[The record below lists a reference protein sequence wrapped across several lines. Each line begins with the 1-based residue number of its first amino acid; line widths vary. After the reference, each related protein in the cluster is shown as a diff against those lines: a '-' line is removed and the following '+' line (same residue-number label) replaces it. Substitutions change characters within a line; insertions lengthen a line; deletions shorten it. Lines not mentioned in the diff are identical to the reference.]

1 MNTAELLDL
10 IGNGEDSLV
19 EFKRDEVSNHDLAKE
34 LVAFLNLEGG
44 TVLLGVEDDGSIA
57 GVARERLEEWVSEL
71 CRVEIEPPIVPL
83 LSWVRDAAPGRDVL
97 AVRVTQGP
105 DKPYGRVHRGRRTF
119 CVRVGSTNRE
129 ASREEIERMFQAAG
143 RFHYGL
149 KPSLG
154 ASFDALDLRRLRD
167 YFERVLGGSAPRR
180 DDREGWENGQ
190 RDAGLRLCGRPR
202 HGSSQQGDSRHV
214 GPQRHGARPDRGGVP
229 VHGSAL
235 EGGEAIVTRVEQDA
249 EAWVRRRPGRS
260 PARGRRR
267 LSWRF
272 SPGGPEGPRTDGR
285 MAARR
290 PTGLSGRL
298 WRQAVAAA
306 LLALL
311 AASCAPQAAEAP
323 AASSRPPNFVVVF
336 ADDLGW
342 GDLGSYG
349 APVIRTPHLD
359 RMAAEGQ
366 RWTNFYVTASVC
378 SPSRAG
384 LLTGR
389 LGVRNGLYGDRAR
402 VLFPDFV
409 GGIRDEEITL
419 AEALRD
425 LGYATGIFGKWHL
438 GDGPRYLPTRHG
450 FDYWFGIPYSNDM
463 MATLPR
469 EERRA
474 AFLDPKIEYWDVPLI
489 RSRRVA
495 DGDAGAGDE
504 VAGVSTGA
512 GEVAA
517 AGAAG
522 AAGAPA
528 GEDAAANGIVAETV
542 EQPADQTTIT
552 KRYAEEAVDF
562 IRAHAD
568 EPFFVYVPHSMPH
581 VPLFRAPAFEGRSE
595 AGLYGDVI
603 EEIDWSV
610 GLILDALEEE
620 GLAENTVVFFS
631 SDNGPWTAF
640 RTQGGL
646 AGPLREG
653 KGMTWD
659 GGMRVPGLFR
669 WPGAI
674 APRVVTSE
682 IGSTSDLFAT
692 FVGLAGGAL
701 PDDRPMDSL
710 DLAPVLLGGGEGPR
724 EEVPF
729 YRGSELYAYR
739 VGNFKAHF
747 VTRGAYGLAGERT
760 EHDPPLLFDLA
771 LDPGEQWDVAA
782 ERPEALAEVVSRAA
796 RHLAGVEVAP
806 SQFDLL
812 TGGD

>member
-1 MNTAELLDL
+1 MPRAW
-10 IGNGEDSLV
+10 
-19 EFKRDEVSNHDLAKE
+19 F
-34 LVAFLNLEGG
+34 
-44 TVLLGVEDDGSIA
+44 VLL
-57 GVARERLEEWVSEL
+57 LVS
-71 CRVEIEPPIVPL
+71 
-83 LSWVRDAAPGRDVL
+83 
-97 AVRVTQGP
+97 
-105 DKPYGRVHRGRRTF
+105 F
-119 CVRVGSTNRE
+119 
-129 ASREEIERMFQAAG
+129 
-143 RFHYGL
+143 
-149 KPSLG
+149 
-154 ASFDALDLRRLRD
+154 
-167 YFERVLGGSAPRR
+167 
-180 DDREGWENGQ
+180 
-190 RDAGLRLCGRPR
+190 
-202 HGSSQQGDSRHV
+202 
-214 GPQRHGARPDRGGVP
+214 
-229 VHGSAL
+229 
-235 EGGEAIVTRVEQDA
+235 
-249 EAWVRRRPGRS
+249 
-260 PARGRRR
+260 
-267 LSWRF
+267 
-272 SPGGPEGPRTDGR
+272 
-285 MAARR
+285 
-290 PTGLSGRL
+290 
-298 WRQAVAAA
+298 
-306 LLALL
+306 L
-311 AASCAPQAAEAP
+311 AACAPDAQESSDAP
-323 AASSRPPNFVVVF
+323 FDRPPNFVIVF

-389 LGVRNGLYGDRAR
+389 LGVRSGLYGDRSR

-409 GGIRDEEITL
+409 GGIQDEEITL

-425 LGYATGIFGKWHL
+425 LGYATGMFGKWHL

-450 FDYWFGIPYSNDM
+450 FDHWFGIPYSNDM

-489 RSRRVA
+489 RSER
-495 DGDAGAGDE
+495 DE
-504 VAGVSTGA
+504 A
-512 GEVAA
+512 GE
-517 AGAAG
+517 
-522 AAGAPA
+522 
-528 GEDAAANGIVAETV
+528 IVTETL

-562 IRAHAD
+562 IRAHRD

-581 VPLFRAPAFEGRSE
+581 VPLFRAPEFEGHSD

-610 GLILDALEEE
+610 GRILDTLEEE
-620 GLAENTVVFFS
+620 GIAGNTVVFFS

-653 KGMTWD
+653 KGMTWE
-659 GGMRVPGLFR
+659 GGMRVPGLFW
-669 WPGAI
+669 WPGRI
-674 APRVVTSE
+674 APDVVTSE
-682 IGSTSDLFAT
+682 IGSASDLFAT
-692 FVGLAGGAL
+692 FLGLAGGAV

-710 DLAPVLLGGGEGPR
+710 DLAPVLRGTGEGPR

-747 VTRGAYGLAGERT
+747 TTQGAYGLAGERT
-760 EHDPPLLFDLA
+760 EHDPPLLYDLA

-782 ERPEALAEVVSRAA
+782 DRPDVLADVTSRALQH
-796 RHLAGVEVAP
+796 RAGVVVAP
-806 SQFDLL
+806 SEFDRL
-812 TGGD
+812 TGR

>member
-1 MNTAELLDL
+1 M
-10 IGNGEDSLV
+10 
-19 EFKRDEVSNHDLAKE
+19 
-34 LVAFLNLEGG
+34 
-44 TVLLGVEDDGSIA
+44 
-57 GVARERLEEWVSEL
+57 
-71 CRVEIEPPIVPL
+71 
-83 LSWVRDAAPGRDVL
+83 
-97 AVRVTQGP
+97 
-105 DKPYGRVHRGRRTF
+105 
-119 CVRVGSTNRE
+119 
-129 ASREEIERMFQAAG
+129 
-143 RFHYGL
+143 
-149 KPSLG
+149 
-154 ASFDALDLRRLRD
+154 
-167 YFERVLGGSAPRR
+167 
-180 DDREGWENGQ
+180 
-190 RDAGLRLCGRPR
+190 
-202 HGSSQQGDSRHV
+202 
-214 GPQRHGARPDRGGVP
+214 
-229 VHGSAL
+229 
-235 EGGEAIVTRVEQDA
+235 
-249 EAWVRRRPGRS
+249 
-260 PARGRRR
+260 
-267 LSWRF
+267 
-272 SPGGPEGPRTDGR
+272 PRT
-285 MAARR
+285 AR
-290 PTGLSGRL
+290 
-298 WRQAVAAA
+298 
-306 LLALL
+306 LALL
-311 AASCAPQAAEAP
+311 LVAVLAACAPGSPE
-323 AASSRPPNFVVVF
+323 SSSPDRPPNFVVVF

-389 LGVRNGLYGDRAR
+389 LGVRSGLYGDRAR

-409 GGIRDEEITL
+409 GGIQDEEIMI

-438 GDGPRYLPTRHG
+438 GDRPRYLPTRHG

-474 AFLDPKIEYWDVPLI
+474 AFLDPKIEYWDVPLV
-489 RSRRVA
+489 RSRRA
-495 DGDAGAGDE
+495 SDGEAGAGEDE
-504 VAGVSTGA
+504 
-512 GEVAA
+512 

-522 AAGAPA
+522 DARSEAGAA
-528 GEDAAANGIVAETV
+528 HGDDGIVTEV
-542 EQPADQTTIT
+542 LEQPADQTTIT

-581 VPLFRAPAFEGRSE
+581 VPLFRAPEFEGRSD

-620 GLAENTVVFFS
+620 GIAGNTLVFFS

-653 KGMTWD
+653 KGMTWE

-796 RHLAGVEVAP
+796 RHLAGVQVAP